1 MPISCVAGAAARVT
15 EEVGGGAEEKV
26 VMCIEEEGAEEGIM
40 VLPALEEGVDG
51 VRTWS

>member
-26 VMCIEEEGAEEGIM
+26 VMCIEEGAEEGIM

-51 VRTWS
+51 VRAWS